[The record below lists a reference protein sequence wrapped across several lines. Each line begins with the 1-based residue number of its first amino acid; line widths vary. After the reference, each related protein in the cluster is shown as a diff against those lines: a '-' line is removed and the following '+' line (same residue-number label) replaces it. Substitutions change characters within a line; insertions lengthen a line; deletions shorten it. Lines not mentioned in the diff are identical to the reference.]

1 MTNKAAIFLELE
13 ENVYVGVNVYENGF
27 LNGVGRLLLEHFK
40 DRDKAHHIVNWRKPI
55 LLLGETALHVI
66 DYQQITNQPVETY
79 REFQEK
85 VKADPQRHLEL
96 LHAYSNQNVTVLL
109 NVYGGEYL
117 FANNLEEIISGTYT
131 ETYTKSDDVAI
142 ISDKADLTDNLP
154 YVYVQKYGS
163 ETWYTFHYNEDTQQ
177 YDDCR
182 KLEDDVEQVH
192 YFSRDINEFY
202 QQLSSDGIQDYPF
215 TQ

>member
-13 ENVYVGVNVYENGF
+13 EDVYVGVNVYENGF
-27 LNGVGRLLLEHFK
+27 LNGVGRLLLEHFN
-40 DRDKAHHIVNWRKPI
+40 DRDKASHIVNWRKPI

-66 DYQQITNQPVETY
+66 DYQQITNKPLQSY
-79 REFQEK
+79 RDFQDK

-109 NVYGGEYL
+109 DIYTEEYL
-117 FANNLEEIISGTYT
+117 FANNIEEIKSGVYREISST
-131 ETYTKSDDVAI
+131 DDGLAI
-142 ISDKADLTDNLP
+142 VENNADLTDNLP
-154 YVYVQKYGS
+154 YVYVQSFGS
-163 ETWYTFHYNEDTQQ
+163 GTWYTFHYNEETQR

-202 QQLSSDGIQDYPF
+202 
-215 TQ
+215 

>member
-1 MTNKAAIFLELE
+1 M
-13 ENVYVGVNVYENGF
+13 NVYENGF

-40 DRDKAHHIVNWRKPI
+40 DRDKASHIVNWRKPI

-66 DYQQITNQPVETY
+66 DYQQITNKPLQSY
-79 REFQEK
+79 RDFQDK

-109 NVYGGEYL
+109 DIYAEEYL
-117 FANNLEEIISGTYT
+117 FANNLDEIIKGTYREISST
-131 ETYTKSDDVAI
+131 DDGLAI
-142 ISDKADLTDNLP
+142 VENNTDLTDNLP

-182 KLEDDVEQVH
+182 KLEDDVEEVH

-202 QQLSSDGIQDYPF
+202 
-215 TQ
+215 